1 MNSAQRVDA
10 RTRMFSRVLGPYLV
24 IVTITALARASLMSA
39 LIHDFGSNSVWPW
52 VSGAFVLLGGLV
64 IVAMHQN
71 WRGATAIIVSL
82 VGWLTVLKGFALLA
96 FPGPYLSAGAAAVD
110 SGSWWWRVVMMLS
123 ALAGLYLTYVGWAPV
138 RRTSTGTTATPTADL
153 PRAA

>member
-1 MNSAQRVDA
+1 MNSARQVDA

-24 IVTITALARASLMSA
+24 IVTISALTRGSQMST

-64 IVAMHQN
+64 VVTMHQN
-71 WRGATAIIVSL
+71 WRGAPATIVSL
-82 VGWLTVLKGFALLA
+82 VGWLTVLKGTALLT
-96 FPGPYLSAGAAAVD
+96 FPGRYLSAGEVVID
-110 SGSWWWRVVMMLS
+110 SGGWWWRVVMMIS
-123 ALAGLYLTYVGWAPV
+123 TLAGLYLTYVGWAPI
-138 RRTSTGTTATPTADL
+138 RRKSTGTTATPTADL

>member
-1 MNSAQRVDA
+1 MNSARQSDD

-24 IVTITALARASLMSA
+24 IVTITALARASQMSA
-39 LIHDFGSNSVWPW
+39 LIHEFSSSSTWPW

-71 WRGATAIIVSL
+71 WRGAAATIVSL
-82 VGWLTVLKGFALLA
+82 VGWLTVVKGTALLT
-96 FPGPYLSAGAAAVD
+96 FPRRYLSAGEVVID
-110 SGSWWWRVVMMLS
+110 SGGWWWRVVMMIS
-123 ALAGLYLTYVGWAPV
+123 TLAGLYLTYVGWAPV
-138 RRTSTGTTATPTADL
+138 RRTSTGTTANPPADL